1 VAEGAAYLDPAIARL
16 VLGKFQPVGASG
28 QAKTSVTL
36 GQMGASVGAAQQ
48 QPSLT
53 LESPLTP
60 RELEVLHLI
69 VEGYSNADIAG
80 QLIITKATAKA
91 HVHSILQK
99 LCVDDRTQA
108 AVLAMR
114 QGLVSG

>member
-1 VAEGAAYLDPAIARL
+1 
-16 VLGKFQPVGASG
+16 
-28 QAKTSVTL
+28 
-36 GQMGASVGAAQQ
+36 
-48 QPSLT
+48 
-53 LESPLTP
+53 
-60 RELEVLHLI
+60 VLHLI